1 MANENEANLISFS
14 VLIDTKGKIITE
26 QSVADI
32 SVIKEKLPVNTYY
45 TAQTIIR
52 VAKEEISK
60 LHSKIETELDARK
73 Y

>member
-45 TAQTIIR
+45 TVQTIIR
-52 VAKEEISK
+52 TAKEEMSK